1 MLTHGTGFHLTSRR
15 QLSWRAWRQEGIC
28 NDVRALAVLYSTE
41 PEPKPHMAITQPKSS
56 LPLGTPNSLI
66 QPPMSPSLGH
76 LQLMLKA
83 PLLGFPKLHKE

>member
-41 PEPKPHMAITQPKSS
+41 PKPKPHMAITQPKSS

-83 PLLGFPKLHKE
+83 PLLSFPKLHKE